1 MTSTAHIPE
10 LPQAE
15 SPRAEFALWSKVYD
29 ESPNPMLALEER
41 FLSLLLPL
49 VSGLDIVDIGCGTGR
64 WLERFTANGSC
75 KLTGIDSSPEMLDC
89 ARRKL
94 GSTAKLFLG
103 NATSL
108 PIGEASADVL
118 LASFVASYVGDL
130 SRFAAEIRR
139 AGRTGAQVYLSD
151 LHPETV
157 ALCKWKRAFHAGE
170 TRVELNTYSHSL
182 QQIIACFEHAG
193 FKLRTLL
200 EPAFGPAEQEI
211 LRSAGK
217 WEALKTAAG
226 LPAIYILQLE
236 CPEQWQGTVS
246 VPSEQTPVISLLR
259 ARVALDAD
267 ESINAAVELEHG
279 QVARITTSGRSLTS
293 ANLNASSSIDL
304 EGYLLLPGLINAHDH
319 LEFGLYS
326 NLGHGGY
333 ANCEEWAVD
342 IQQNQAEA
350 IALHQ
355 RLPKATR
362 LWWGGLRNLLCGV
375 TTVCHH
381 NPLQPVL
388 LNEDFP
394 VRVLTTFG
402 WAHSLAM
409 DRDLLAKFRSTPHD
423 SPFVVHAAEGIDNG
437 CAQEIF
443 ELDRL
448 GVLDDRTVLVH
459 GLALTQEGIELLNRR
474 CSAVVWCPTSNRFLF
489 GRTHSREAV
498 ASMDNVLIGSDSPL
512 TAAGDLLDEV
522 RVAHEEIGVP
532 PRELYRMLLTSP
544 ASTLRLNDGQGTIR
558 PCALADMIAMRDKGA
573 SPAETVAKMQTADVE
588 LVIVGGR
595 VQLASET
602 LFRKLPTKLRSGLE
616 PLELQNRLLWIR
628 APLSQLFAEAERV
641 LGCDITVGN
650 KQVRHV
656 YPV

>member
-1 MTSTAHIPE
+1 MTSIAHIPG
-10 LPQAE
+10 LRQAE
-15 SPRAEFALWSKVYD
+15 SSRTEFALWSRVYD

-41 FLSLLLPL
+41 FLSLLLPGL
-49 VSGLDIVDIGCGTGR
+49 SGLDIVDIGCGTGR
-64 WLERFTANGSC
+64 WLERFAANATC
-75 KLTGIDSSPEMLDC
+75 RLTGIDSSPEMLKC
-89 ARRKL
+89 ASRKI
-94 GSTAKLFLG
+94 GSTAKLLLG
-103 NATSL
+103 NAASL
-108 PIGEASADVL
+108 PIGDASADVL

-130 SRFAAEIRR
+130 DRFAAEIRR
-139 AGRTGAQVYLSD
+139 VSRTGAQVYLSD
-151 LHPETV
+151 LHPETAV
-157 ALCKWKRAFHAGE
+157 LCKWKRAFHAGE
-170 TRVELNTYSHSL
+170 TRVELTAYSHSL

-200 EPAFGPAEQEI
+200 EPVFGPAEQET

-217 WEALKTAAG
+217 LEALNTAAW

-236 CPEQWQGTVS
+236 CSERRRGTVS
-246 VPSEQTPVISLLR
+246 VASEQTPGISLLR

-267 ESINAAVELEHG
+267 ESIRAAVELEDGH
-279 QVARITTSGRSLTS
+279 VACIATSGHPLTS
-293 ANLNASSSIDL
+293 ANHNASSSINL

-319 LEFGLYS
+319 LEFGLYP
-326 NLGHGGY
+326 NLGNGGY
-333 ANCEEWAVD
+333 ANCEEWAMD
-342 IQQNQAEA
+342 IQQNQAEV

-355 RLPKATR
+355 RVPKATR

-381 NPLQPVL
+381 NPLQPDL
-388 LNEDFP
+388 LNGDFP
-394 VRVLTTFG
+394 VRVLKDFG

-409 DRDLLAKFRSTPHD
+409 DSELAMKFRSTPRCV
-423 SPFVVHAAEGIDNG
+423 PFVVHAAEGIDAG

-443 ELDRL
+443 ELDKL

-459 GLALTQEGIELLNRR
+459 GLALTDKGIELLNRR
-474 CSAVVWCPTSNRFLF
+474 GSAVAWCPTSNRFLF
-489 GRTHSREAV
+489 GQTHSREKL
-498 ASMDNVLIGSDSPL
+498 ASIKQVLIGSDSPL

-532 PRELYRMLLTSP
+532 ARELYRILLTSP
-544 ASTLRLNDGQGTIR
+544 ASALRLNNGQGTIR
-558 PCALADMIAMRDKGA
+558 PRAVADMIAVQDKGA
-573 SPAETVAKMQTADVE
+573 TPAETLAQMQTADVE

-602 LFRKLPTKLRSGLE
+602 LFRKLPLELRSGLE
-616 PLELQNRLLWIR
+616 PLELQDWLLWIR
-628 APLSQLFAEAERV
+628 APLTRLFAEAEKV
-641 LGCDITVGN
+641 LGCDIRIGN